1 MSDAEPAAAG
11 RPSIADAAVGGHL
24 PAGAPASAFLAF
36 LKERPSYLAGYSIV
50 IAMALL
56 GLLAPFLPLHSP
68 VDADAGA
75 YLRPPS
81 WSHPMGTDSAGL
93 DIFSRVLHAPR
104 VDLIIALV
112 STLWAAL
119 CGGLFGA
126 YVGLWEG
133 TGGVKGPL
141 AVVLVR
147 IADVVQAFPVF
158 ALALVLVAVLGQG
171 VTSIV
176 IAIGIV
182 NVPIYLRLMRSEAL
196 IVRGQGY
203 VEAARIAGAGDSY
216 LLARHVVPNAAAPI
230 LAQMSINTG
239 VAVLLAAG
247 LSFIGAGVRAPTPE
261 WGSMIA
267 MGFQN
272 VVTGQWW
279 PSIFPGLALAL
290 TVFGLGRIGAS
301 ILAWSNPR
309 ERARPTRRAWKAFAE
324 ARGR

>member
-1 MSDAEPAAAG
+1 MSDAEPAA
-11 RPSIADAAVGGHL
+11 PSRSSMADRTGSGETSAA
-24 PAGAPASAFLAF
+24 APAHEFFTF
-36 LKERPSYLAGYSIV
+36 LKDRPSYLAGYVIV
-50 IAMALL
+50 LGMAAI
-56 GLLAPFLPLHSP
+56 GLAAPFLPLHSP

-75 YLRPPS
+75 YLIAPD

-104 VDLIIALV
+104 IDLMIALV
-112 STLWAAL
+112 STLWAAF
-119 CGGLFGA
+119 CGGVLGA

-133 TGGVKGPL
+133 TGGIKGPVAML
-141 AVVLVR
+141 LVR
-147 IADVVQAFPVF
+147 VADVVQAFPVF

-176 IAIGIV
+176 IAIGVV
-182 NVPIYLRLMRSEAL
+182 NVPIYLRLMRGEAQ
-196 IVRGQGY
+196 IIRHQGY
-203 VEAARIAGAGDSY
+203 VEAARIAGAGDTY
-216 LLARHVVPNAAAPI
+216 LLTRHVIPNAAAPI

-239 VAVLLAAG
+239 VAVLLAAS

-309 ERARPTRRAWKAFAE
+309 ERSRPSRRAWKKFAG
-324 ARGR
+324 ARL